1 MKRGIDFFALAL
13 ALIVAALPSYMLRF
27 TVGPIP
33 TNVFEVGVGI
43 VFVWWLARRPPV
55 REALAYFRPLT
66 IPLILIAI
74 GLVVGVVRA
83 PDIQDALG
91 FVKSFF
97 VVPIVLALMLSSVIS
112 ERQMRERIARA
123 FIFGAFIVVFEAAA
137 AWVFRSGV
145 SEDARLIGLFTHPNY
160 LGMFVA
166 PFIPLFVW
174 GRFSRPFRIIASV
187 LAILVL
193 IATLSRAALVAAAI
207 GTLAVPLI
215 QSAPKRRGL
224 WWAAGLAS
232 LALLALIVF
241 IAIGARSDTSDSI
254 RREIWRTT
262 AEILRANPIW
272 GVGLSGFQTVFTD
285 LTSER
290 VNFLAYI
297 SPVALTPHNLFLAA
311 WIQMGIFGFVGFIAL
326 TWQTLRHLY
335 LQSSVV
341 WTGAFFGAFVVI
353 LAYGMLDT
361 PYFKND
367 LAVIWWIVT
376 AFALTK
382 ADA

>member
-1 MKRGIDFFALAL
+1 MKRGIDFFVFALAL
-13 ALIVAALPSYMLRF
+13 VVATLPSYMLRF
-27 TVGPIP
+27 AIGPIP
-33 TNVFEVGVGI
+33 TNLFEVGVGI
-43 VFVWWLARRPPV
+43 LFVWWLARRPPV
-55 REALAYFRPLT
+55 REVLIRFQPLT

-112 ERQMRERIARA
+112 EHKKHEIIARA
-123 FIFGAFIVVFEAAA
+123 FVFGALIVVFEAAA

-145 SEDARLIGLFTHPNY
+145 AEDARLIGLFTHPNY

-174 GRFSRPFRIIASV
+174 GRFSRPFRMIASA

-193 IATLSRAALVAAAI
+193 VATLSRAALVAAAI
-207 GTLAVPLI
+207 GTLAVALI
-215 QSAPKRRGL
+215 QSTAKRRAL

-232 LALLALIVF
+232 LAFLALVVF
-241 IAIGARSDTSDSI
+241 IAIDARSATSDSI
-254 RREIWRTT
+254 RVEIWRTT

-272 GVGLSGFQTVFTD
+272 GIGLAGFQTVFTE
-285 LTSER
+285 LTSDR

-311 WIQMGIFGFVGFIAL
+311 WVQMGIFGLAGFIAL
-326 TWQTLRHLY
+326 AWQTLRNLY
-335 LQSSVV
+335 RERFSP
-341 WTGAFFGAFVVI
+341 WMGAFLGAFVVI

-382 ADA
+382 ESA